1 MKDTDKQIVL
11 MNELLQEMAVLRC
24 WIDGLQEGER
34 SQSSSRDSFE
44 SLLNSFAKIR
54 HLIDEVD
61 HSLRLSS

>member
-1 MKDTDKQIVL
+1 
-11 MNELLQEMAVLRC
+11 MNELLQEMAALRC

-44 SLLNSFAKIR
+44 NLLNSFAKIR

-61 HSLRLSS
+61 QSLRLSS

>member
-54 HLIDEVD
+54 LLIDEVD